1 MCISLQEKFK
11 LKSMNAMKAKL
22 LVLFF
27 LISTV
32 VVGQNT
38 ITGKV
43 YDLSTRNPIE
53 FVAVGNQL
61 SDAETNAQGQFELVV
76 QENSGTLH
84 FMATGYA
91 NKSVRFNFN
100 ESSVLDLGIIYLDG
114 ESLDELVIIAKG
126 VIDVAEDRRTPIAVS
141 TIKREEIEER
151 TGGRDI
157 TAAMLNTPSVYV
169 TSESSGFGDTQMFT
183 RGFDQS
189 NTAFLLNGQPING
202 MEDGNM
208 YWSNWSGMSDIANAI
223 QIQRGLGSSKL
234 AISSVGGT
242 INFIT
247 KATEMKPSGF
257 ISGMVGNDAYY
268 KTTIGGSTGL
278 LDSGFGV
285 TALFTHWQGDGYN
298 DATEGQGQNYF
309 ISLGYKINDNH
320 NLNFLITGAPQW
332 HNQNY
337 AKSISSYLQYGRK
350 YNNNW
355 GYLNGESLND
365 RRNYYHKPVANINW
379 DWTINNRSSLSTVLY
394 ASWGRGGGT
403 GPIGSAPIDPD
414 TGLKL
419 FDDVYA
425 QNQADGEA
433 NYAIRASVNNHQ
445 WFGMVSNFSHEFNE
459 NLSFNVGADLRTYKG
474 DHFRHIVDMVGADYV
489 LDNTRSRL
497 RDPNAHISETFS
509 TNPWK
514 ALGGFAKNPEDKYGY
529 DYSERISYA
538 GAFTQLEYATD
549 RFSAFFQ
556 GSLSNQSNIRW
567 DYYQYMPEDEES
579 EKINNVGYNLKGGLS
594 YNIDNTHIF
603 FGNTGYYSRQPYHDN
618 IYMNY
623 GNDINP
629 FTENEKILGIEL
641 GYKYVSNFFTVN
653 LNAYKTTWENRIE
666 SGSNFA
672 SADDVIAYD
681 PNGNFGLQEGDVIYY
696 INRGVKQDHQG
707 VELDFQARPTASLS
721 LNGYASLGSWKY
733 ADSALEEVR
742 DEERNLLSTQENDLD
757 GGKVGNAAQTTF
769 GLGAKYRIVTGLSI
783 DANFRH
789 YADLYA
795 NRQEKNNLKLPAY
808 NVVDAGLSYHLPLAK
823 TQALSFRLNVN
834 NLFNTIYLSQSN
846 TAQHVDGD
854 TTNTYKGIDVRNQ
867 VYFGFGRT
875 WNFSAKFSF

>member
-1 MCISLQEKFK
+1 MCISLQEKFN

-61 SDAETNAQGQFELVV
+61 SDTETNTQGQFELVV

-84 FMATGYA
+84 FMAAGYA

-208 YWSNWSGMSDIANAI
+208 YWSNWSGMSDIANTI

-247 KATEMKPSGF
+247 KATEMKPGGF
-257 ISGMVGNDAYY
+257 ISGMIGNDAYY
-268 KTTIGGSTGL
+268 KTTVGGSTGL

-285 TALFTHWQGDGYN
+285 TAMFTHWQGDGYN

-309 ISLGYKINDNH
+309 ISLGYKVNDKH

-355 GYLNGESLND
+355 GYLNGEAIND
-365 RRNYYHKPVANINW
+365 RKNYYHKPVMNLNW
-379 DWTINNRSSLSTVLY
+379 DWVINERSSLSTVLY

-403 GPIGSAPIDPD
+403 GPIGRSVRDD
-414 TGLKL
+414 ETGLIL

-425 QNQADGEA
+425 QNQAEGQA
-433 NYAIRASVNNHQ
+433 GYAIRASVNNHQ
-445 WFGMVSNFSHEFNE
+445 WFGMVSNFSHQFSDE
-459 NLSFNVGADLRTYKG
+459 LSFNAGIDLRTYKG
-474 DHFRHIVDMVGADYV
+474 DHFRQIVDLMGADYV
-489 LDNTRSRL
+489 LDDTGSRL
-497 RDPNAHISETFS
+497 RDPNAHLTKTFS

-514 ALGGFAKNPEDKYGY
+514 ALGGFAKNPDEKYGY

-538 GAFTQLEYATD
+538 GAFTQMEYATD

-556 GSLSNQSNIRW
+556 GALSNQSHIRW

-579 EKINNVGYNLKGGLS
+579 EKVDNVGYNVKGGLS
-594 YNIDNTHIF
+594 YNIDNAHYF
-603 FGNTGYYSRQPYHDN
+603 FGNTGYYSRQPFHDN

-623 GNDINP
+623 RNDVNP
-629 FTENEKILGIEL
+629 FTENEKILGLEL

-653 LNAYKTTWENRIE
+653 VNAYKTTWENRVE

-672 SADDVIAYD
+672 TEADVERYD
-681 PNGNFGLQEGDVIYY
+681 PNGNFGLEAGDEIFF
-696 INRGVKQDHQG
+696 INRGVKQDHKG
-707 VELDFQARPTASLS
+707 VEVDFQARPTSGLY

-733 ADSALEEVR
+733 VGSSVEETR
-742 DEERNLLSTQENDLD
+742 DAERNLIASESNDLD

-769 GLGAKYRIVTGLSI
+769 GLGAKYIIVNGLSV
-783 DANFRH
+783 DANFR
-789 YADLYA
+789 YYSDLYA
-795 NRQEKNNLKLPAY
+795 NRQEKDNLKLPSY
-808 NVVDAGLSYHLPLAK
+808 NLVDAGVSYNLPLNK
-823 TQALSFRLNVN
+823 TQVLSFRFNVN

-846 TAQHVDGD
+846 TAQHIDGD
-854 TTNTYKGIDVRNQ
+854 TTATYKGVDVRNQ
-867 VYFGFGRT
+867 VYFGYGRT
-875 WNFSAKFSF
+875 LNFSAKFSF

>member
-1 MCISLQEKFK
+1 MKI
-11 LKSMNAMKAKL
+11 MNAKL
-22 LVLFF
+22 LMLF
-27 LISTV
+27 LLLSTV
-32 VVGQNT
+32 AIGQNK

-43 YDLSTRNPIE
+43 YDQSTRQPVE
-53 FVAVGNQL
+53 AVVVGNFE
-61 SDAETNAQGQFELVV
+61 SDTETDSQGRFELIL
-76 QENSGTLH
+76 QQNEGTLD
-84 FMATGYA
+84 FIGAGYA
-91 NKSVRFNFN
+91 SKQVNFSFNGTEF
-100 ESSVLDLGIIYLDG
+100 LDLGIIYLET
-114 ESLDELVIIAKG
+114 ESLEELVIFAKG
-126 VIDVAEDRRTPIAVS
+126 VIDVAEDRKTPIAVS
-141 TIKREEIEER
+141 TINRDEIEEK

-208 YWSNWSGMSDIANAI
+208 YWSNWSGMADIANTI

-247 KATEMKPSGF
+247 KATEMKPGGF
-257 ISGMVGNDAYY
+257 ISGMIGNDAYY
-268 KTTIGGSTGL
+268 KTTVGGSTGL

-285 TALFTHWQGDGYN
+285 TAMFTHWQGDGYN

-309 ISLGYKINDNH
+309 ISLGYKVNDKH

-355 GYLNGESLND
+355 GYLNGEAIND
-365 RRNYYHKPVANINW
+365 RKNYYHKPVMNLNW
-379 DWTINNRSSLSTVLY
+379 DWVINERSSLSTVLY

-403 GPIGSAPIDPD
+403 GPIGRSVRDD
-414 TGLKL
+414 ETGLIL

-425 QNQADGEA
+425 QNQAEGQA
-433 NYAIRASVNNHQ
+433 GYAIRASVNNHQ
-445 WFGMVSNFSHEFNE
+445 WFGMVSNFSHQFSDE
-459 NLSFNVGADLRTYKG
+459 LSFNAGIDLRTYKG
-474 DHFRHIVDMVGADYV
+474 DHFRQIVDLMGADYV
-489 LDNTRSRL
+489 LDDTGSRL
-497 RDPNAHISETFS
+497 RDPNAHLTKTFS

-514 ALGGFAKNPEDKYGY
+514 ALGGFAKNPDEKYGY

-538 GAFTQLEYATD
+538 GAFTQMEYATD

-556 GSLSNQSNIRW
+556 GALSNQSHIRW

-579 EKINNVGYNLKGGLS
+579 EKVDNVGYNVKGGLS
-594 YNIDNTHIF
+594 YNIDNAHYF
-603 FGNTGYYSRQPYHDN
+603 FGNTGYYSRQPFHDN

-623 GNDINP
+623 RNDVNP
-629 FTENEKILGIEL
+629 FTENEKILGLEL

-653 LNAYKTTWENRIE
+653 VNAYKTTWENRVE

-672 SADDVIAYD
+672 TEADVERYD
-681 PNGNFGLQEGDVIYY
+681 PNGNFGLEAGDEIFF
-696 INRGVKQDHQG
+696 INRGVKQDHKG
-707 VELDFQARPTASLS
+707 VEVDFQARPTSGLY

-733 ADSALEEVR
+733 VGSSVEETR
-742 DEERNLLSTQENDLD
+742 DVERNLLASESNDLD

-769 GLGAKYRIVTGLSI
+769 GLGAKYIIVNGLSV
-783 DANFRH
+783 DANFR
-789 YADLYA
+789 YYSDLYA
-795 NRQEKNNLKLPAY
+795 NRQEKDNLKLPSY
-808 NVVDAGLSYHLPLAK
+808 NLVDAGVSYNLPLNK
-823 TQALSFRLNVN
+823 TQVLSFRFNVN

-846 TAQHVDGD
+846 TAQHIDGE
-854 TTNTYKGIDVRNQ
+854 TTATYKGVDVRNQ
-867 VYFGFGRT
+867 VYFGYGRT